1 MWPEEGQQYFELSNS
16 HVLYEPSCQMR
27 SCYECSTDPCSMP
40 IPSNDYAGSVDD
52 YSPQGWTESKI
63 PEVQSQQCVTY
74 PSQYDP
80 NNHQPNEQME
90 LSKKEKTTRECSIQL
105 DLDTVHDMSLNDLV
119 DIVMQTVENVQKAEP
134 RAKELDLITKKKEQN
149 KRAAIRYREKQKQRW
164 EIMATWEPYDN
175 TTHDI

>member
-1 MWPEEGQQYFELSNS
+1 
-16 HVLYEPSCQMR
+16 
-27 SCYECSTDPCSMP
+27 MP
-40 IPSNDYAGSVDD
+40 IPSNDYVGSVDD

-74 PSQYDP
+74 PSQYHP
-80 NNHQPNEQME
+80 NNHQPSEQME
-90 LSKKEKTTRECSIQL
+90 LSKKENTTRECSIQL

-149 KRAAIRYREKQKQRW
+149 KRAAIRYREKQKQRCEKLKIDKEQLEKRNRALRKTV
-164 EIMATWEPYDN
+164 EILEKESAKIRAELLALR
-175 TTHDI
+175 